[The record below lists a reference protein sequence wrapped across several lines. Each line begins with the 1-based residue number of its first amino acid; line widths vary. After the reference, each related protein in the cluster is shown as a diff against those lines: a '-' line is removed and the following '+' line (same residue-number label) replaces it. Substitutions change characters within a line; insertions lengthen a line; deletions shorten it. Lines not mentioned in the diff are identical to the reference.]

1 MTTIRA
7 PLPIPS
13 PIPPSYQPQ
22 TTIQTLPLTT
32 PLENI
37 LATLSRDG
45 GLIIKDFIPQTDL
58 ASITTELQP
67 WSTLPSHRYTTTTTT
82 TTDPPSHPH
91 DAFPTIPAQTTL
103 IPGLVGKS
111 STIARICASHPL
123 LESLRQHILLE
134 EFTLNREGSIEENRI
149 DPLLSLSTSMNI
161 GYGAPR
167 QLLHRDD
174 NVHHIR
180 HKNENEEWGFGD
192 VSQFGCLIAGCDVS
206 REMGATMFVPG
217 SHRWG
222 DGRVA
227 GAGEV
232 CFAEMTA
239 GSALIFLASAFHGG
253 GHNSV
258 PGTVRTMHGLFF
270 VRGYL
275 RTEENQFLA
284 VPRSKVREMGP
295 KMLELLGYKKPT
307 TALGIVDNISP
318 HEDVDGVWE
327 RAM

>member
-1 MTTIRA
+1 MTRA

-13 PIPPSYQPQ
+13 PIPASYQP
-22 TTIQTLPLTT
+22 TSTIETHPLTT
-32 PLENI
+32 PLETI
-37 LATLSRDG
+37 LTILSRDG
-45 GLIIKDFIPQTDL
+45 GIIIKDFIPQSDL
-58 ASITTELQP
+58 TSITTELEP
-67 WSTLPSHRYTTTTTT
+67 WSTTPRRDST
-82 TTDPPSHPH
+82 PNNPNKPN
-91 DAFPTIPAQTTL
+91 DAFHTIPPPNEPR
-103 IPGLVGKS
+103 PGLG
-111 STIARICASHPL
+111 A
-123 LESLRQHILLE
+123 
-134 EFTLNREGSIEENRI
+134 IEMNSI
-149 DPLLSLSTSMNI
+149 DPLLSLSVSLNI

-180 HKNENEEWGFGD
+180 HKGGEKWGFD
-192 VSQFGCLIAGCDVS
+192 EASQFGCLIAGCDVT

-222 DGRVA
+222 DDRMA

-239 GSALIFLASAFHGG
+239 GSALIFLASTFHGG

-258 PGTVRTMHGLFF
+258 PGTVRTMHSLFF
-270 VRGYL
+270 VRGNL

-318 HEDVDGVWE
+318 HEDIDGVWE
-327 RAM
+327 RAMQ